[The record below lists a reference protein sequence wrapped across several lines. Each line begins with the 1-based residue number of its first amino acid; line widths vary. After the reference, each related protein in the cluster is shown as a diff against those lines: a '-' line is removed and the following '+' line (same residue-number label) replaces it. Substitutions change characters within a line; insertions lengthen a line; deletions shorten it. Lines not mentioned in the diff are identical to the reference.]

1 MTIPGSNM
9 GCPASAE
16 EIAAFVE
23 VLKKTSKISDSEITA
38 ITERFSKNKN

>member
-1 MTIPGSNM
+1 M

-16 EIAAFVE
+16 EVAAFVE

-38 ITERFSKNKN
+38 VTERFKKNKN